1 MAQRRESATE
11 KKNRESRERE
21 ENRAAADVAKRA
33 VQKANEVA
41 EKRAEEEAA
50 QAKADRKAAKQKAK
64 AEAQAQEE
72 REKKDDS
79 DYDPENDKIKAAGA
93 GDKRSLAAGPAI
105 RTAGSSA
112 PSSALIQKTN
122 SGFIMGVVPHRVKKQ
137 KVTGGSVALKDLAIA
152 VRHIGI
158 MLRGN
163 CMTYD
168 HKVSNSFYLGVMV
181 FLVSGA
187 SKKFSDLR
195 DDVDEMVKDENL
207 AFSFIREHVRGQTG
221 ITAWISTALKT
232 FWKDE
237 NVIFFGKNF
246 AHATEEV
253 QEIFAHKEET
263 PFWPTLPQDR
273 KLNKA
278 LKEFQRSFYCD
289 QDWMVSFAL
298 VDLLLNP
305 SNALQFLHAVL

>member
-1 MAQRRESATE
+1 MAKESATE
-11 KKNRESRERE
+11 KRVRESRERE
-21 ENRAAADVAKRA
+21 ENRAATETARRV
-33 VQKANEVA
+33 VQKANEDK
-41 EKRAEEEAA
+41 EKRDEEEAA
-50 QAKADRKAAKQKAK
+50 QAKADRKAAKQRAK
-64 AEAQAQEE
+64 ADAQALEE

-79 DYDPENDKIKAAGA
+79 DYDPENDRIKAAGA
-93 GDKRSLAAGPAI
+93 GDKRSLAGGPAI

-112 PSSALIQKTN
+112 PSSALIQKAN

-187 SKKFSDLR
+187 SKKVSDLR

-237 NVIFFGKNF
+237 NVIFFGKKF

-263 PFWPTLPQDR
+263 PFWPTLPEDR

-305 SNALQFLHAVL
+305 SNALQFFHAVL